1 MEGKEAL
8 EGNPS
13 RKEEGLVG
21 KDMGE
26 RIKSPRNTR
35 EGLEQQGESEM
46 KLCHETKINRKHL
59 YGGKG
64 SAIHRQD
71 QMNIN

>member
-26 RIKSPRNTR
+26 RIKSASNTR
-35 EGLEQQGESEM
+35 EGLEQ
-46 KLCHETKINRKHL
+46 KKNLR
-59 YGGKG
+59 
-64 SAIHRQD
+64 
-71 QMNIN
+71 